1 MPAEKAEKI
10 VFTSPQIE
18 TRVAELGRRIS
29 ADYAG
34 RELLVV
40 GVLTGAF
47 IFTADLVRELDLDLA
62 VDFIQVSSYGQA
74 TRSSGEISLSKD
86 LDREIG
92 NREVLLV
99 EDIVDS
105 GRTLAWLRQR
115 LLERQPASLK
125 VCALLD
131 KWERREVEVEIDYPG
146 FRIERGFL
154 VGYGL
159 DYAGR
164 YRQRPEILELGR
176 TTAGTLE

>member
-1 MPAEKAEKI
+1 MSAEKI
-10 VFTSPQIE
+10 VFTSRQIE
-18 TRVAELGRRIS
+18 TRVGELGRRIS

-47 IFTADLVRELDLDLA
+47 IFTADLVRVLDLDLS
-62 VDFIQVSSYGQA
+62 VDFIRVSSYGHA
-74 TRSSGEISLSKD
+74 TSSSGEISLVKD
-86 LDREIG
+86 LDSEIG

-105 GRTLAWLRQR
+105 GRTLACLRR
-115 LLERQPASLK
+115 HLLERRPASLK

-131 KWERREVEVEIDYPG
+131 KRERREVEVEIDYLG
-146 FRIERGFL
+146 FRVARGFL

-164 YRQRPEILELGR
+164 YRQRPEILELVR
-176 TTAGTLE
+176 TTEDTSG